1 MYTHSLSVSLSHPH
15 DPYAKSTSLT
25 CQPRQITCQRSQA
38 CIRSDDVEYSYIK
51 YLLYTY
57 GNCILYASMYVY
69 IYISLYV
76 YIRMYVP
83 PAYSRCFIS
92 SHRSRALMPP
102 SITRAYLLSLPFSL
116 SLFSFAH
123 SFSLSLSLA
132 FTQFFFSLLTLCPS
146 CVFRMTACLFAD
158 YVSLKLCACV
168 YVSVYVH
175 TCLFTFLHKILR
187 TRRFYKTL
195 PWNNVLLRCA
205 RRPIAKER
213 HGSHL
218 ARASDVSCCSK

>member
-1 MYTHSLSVSLSHPH
+1 MSSSLVHSLSLFSHFYLFFSYTHTHTPTYTHYLSLSLSHPR

-92 SHRSRALMPP
+92 SLALRCVQASRERIF
-102 SITRAYLLSLPFSL
+102 SISL
-116 SLFSFAH
+116 SFLIH
-123 SFSLSLSLA
+123 TLTPSLSNSLSLA
-132 FTQFFFSLLTLCPS
+132 FSLFFSSSPSFPCSLCIHR
-146 CVFRMTACLFAD
+146 VFCMSACLLVMN
-158 YVSLKLCACV
+158 VS
-168 YVSVYVH
+168 H
-175 TCLFTFLHKILR
+175 
-187 TRRFYKTL
+187 
-195 PWNNVLLRCA
+195 
-205 RRPIAKER
+205 
-213 HGSHL
+213 
-218 ARASDVSCCSK
+218 